1 MNRKPFNRRKKSCPF
16 SGENAIEI
24 DYKDVKMLQRF
35 VSEKGKIVPARISS
49 VSAKKQRK
57 LTQAIKRCRH
67 VGLMPYTVK

>member
-1 MNRKPFNRRKKSCPF
+1 MNRKPFNRHKKFCPF

-49 VSAKKQRK
+49 VTAKKQRK
-57 LTQAIKRCRH
+57 LTQAIKRCRY

>member
-1 MNRKPFNRRKKSCPF
+1 
-16 SGENAIEI
+16 
-24 DYKDVKMLQRF
+24 MLQRF

-57 LTQAIKRCRH
+57 LTQAIKRCRY